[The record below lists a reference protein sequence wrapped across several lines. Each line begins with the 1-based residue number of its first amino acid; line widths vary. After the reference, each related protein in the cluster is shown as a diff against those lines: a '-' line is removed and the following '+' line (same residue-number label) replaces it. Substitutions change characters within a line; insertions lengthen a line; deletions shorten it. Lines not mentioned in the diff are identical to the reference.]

1 MSAYLGFTPT
11 ENEDYYFLS
20 YNNED
25 ADRIGK
31 IACSLIDYL
40 DIWYDHGIEYGERW
54 ESQITKK
61 IKDSRAIIMFITK
74 GIFPK
79 ESSYVI
85 REYKIAKHY
94 EKKLYIVILDK
105 LTKDDIPDDKVSWWI
120 ELEELQNIEISGYDV
135 DKAVS
140 AILGMNMPQ
149 NKSTDIEEK
158 KLKSDLLKEEKPGA
172 DSVKEADKVNADSI
186 KESEQ
191 ENVEEGNDS
200 IVISD
205 GEDDDEPIEPEVEII
220 THPPTG
226 KGLFGRKTYTKDD
239 KSLIRDEL
247 LERLETEKNS
257 LGCVISE
264 LKSCKKVYREIKII
278 YRIVDEEMGQ
288 YDFWDYNV
296 SQDLDAFLR
305 ENEETI
311 RTFLGRAERGESS
324 VSDRGKKK
332 LGDFYT
338 SVDKLIQSLKNHK

>member
-135 DKAVS
+135 DKAVL

-149 NKSTDIEEK
+149 NKSADIEVK
-158 KLKSDLLKEEKPGA
+158 KLNSDSL
-172 DSVKEADKVNADSI
+172 